1 MVGRRYGGGWGW
13 SKGWFGRVVNSEPPT
28 PHYTLGA
35 PLQKSVGPQ
44 HEGLGEFYEMKSY
57 NWYFTSETVD
67 GKPWE
72 LRIIKVAASKTS
84 RTVCMMKVWRV
95 L

>member
-1 MVGRRYGGGWGW
+1 MVGRRYGDGWGW
-13 SKGWFGRVVNSEPPT
+13 SKGGFERVVNSGPPT

-35 PLQKSVGPQ
+35 PLQKSVGLQ
-44 HEGLGEFYEMKSY
+44 HEGLGEFYKIKSY
-57 NWYFTSETVD
+57 NGYFTSETVD
-67 GKPWE
+67 GKLWE
-72 LRIIKVAASKTS
+72 LRIIKVVASKTY